1 MTRHWSEDPYWTEA
15 ADRLYELREEGTK
28 QLVIDL
34 DAIDETLYDGD
45 GPAYRALEA
54 MLSVHEHEGMDGFR
68 GLHELSW
75 HCCRYSASKT
85 VTLRNKLHAQ
95 THLSAENEAMPGL
108 VKIGLATDTVES
120 RISNLSSSTGVPLP
134 FDIGTQA

>member
-15 ADRLYELREEGTK
+15 ANRFYELREEGTK

-68 GLHELSW
+68 GAPRIVLALLQILSEQD
-75 HCCRYSASKT
+75 RNSK
-85 VTLRNKLHAQ
+85 K
-95 THLSAENEAMPGL
+95 
-108 VKIGLATDTVES
+108 
-120 RISNLSSSTGVPLP
+120 
-134 FDIGTQA
+134 